1 MEDLFTKVD
10 DLFVDG
16 IFSGLIA
23 IAVYILVVIV
33 VKAILKRIILKQN
46 WKQKILINKIKNIV
60 LNVMLLIGIFS
71 QFTFTSE
78 LSKTLLASGGIVA
91 VVVGLASQE
100 AASNIVGGMMI
111 LFSKPFN
118 IGDTIVLK
126 DNNLRGTVK
135 DITLSHTVIE
145 TVDKTLVM
153 IPNVTMNK
161 AIVENITHETEFKI
175 AYLSV
180 DVSYE
185 SDLDKAICI
194 MKDVVVKHPL
204 FFDLNPESDDKVAV
218 HCMNLGESGITLRAK
233 VTTRNAGDSFQLCSD
248 CRILIKQAFDA
259 NGIEIPYPHLQI
271 KQ

>member
-1 MEDLFTKVD
+1 MEELFTKVD
-10 DLFVDG
+10 SLFVDG

-23 IAVYILVVIV
+23 IAVYILIV
-33 VKAILKRIILKQN
+33 SVLKSILGKIILKQD

-60 LNVMLLIGIFS
+60 LNVLLLIGVFS
-71 QFTFTSE
+71 QFTFMSS
-78 LSKTLLASGGIVA
+78 LSSTLLASGGIVA

-126 DNNLRGTVK
+126 DNGLRGTVK
-135 DITLSHTVIE
+135 DINLSHTIIE
-145 TVDKTLVM
+145 TIDKTVVM

-161 AIVENITHETEFKI
+161 SIIENITHDTEFKV
-175 AYLSV
+175 AYLTV

-185 SDLDKAICI
+185 SDLQKAMDI
-194 MKDVVVKHPL
+194 MKDIVTKHEL
-204 FFDLNPESDDKVAV
+204 FYDLNPESDDKAPV
-218 HCMNLGESGITLRAK
+218 HCMNLGDSGISLRVK
-233 VTTRNAGDSFQLCSD
+233 VTTRNAGDSFQICSD
-248 CRILIKQAFDA
+248 CRILIKEAFDA
-259 NGIEIPYPHLQI
+259 NGIEIPYPHIQI